1 MRIYIIMEVVRLS
14 EKISIYIHTNTQFGK
29 INKIIFTSRS
39 SYFVLKNKSMKTDL
53 IFSIM

>member
-1 MRIYIIMEVVRLS
+1 MKVVRLS
-14 EKISIYIHTNTQFGK
+14 EKSSTYIHTNTQFGK
-29 INKIIFTSRS
+29 INKIVFTSRS